1 MCNSFHF
8 LPRHDPEVLRLREIV
23 IGHLAALI
31 KSSGTSAQVFRGR
44 RAPHNWEEH
53 MLLGRT
59 RLITLV
65 ISTLLL
71 SAAALADSTVSMAFI
86 GPGGNNGGGVYT
98 YPYNF
103 SINGGASTSLICDA
117 FDNEVY
123 SGETWTA
130 NESSL
135 LGGNGLWGNQLTN
148 YKAAGLIFEGIVA
161 GNINATT
168 GNWAIWGLFS
178 QNAQNN
184 PFFATSGAGAL
195 ESQYLTAASNA
206 SNSAFN
212 GLVLYTPISWSGG
225 EPQEYIGYNPN
236 YSAAEPDSLL
246 LCGMAFM
253 AIGVALFG
261 KFRRPLMN

>member
-1 MCNSFHF
+1 
-8 LPRHDPEVLRLREIV
+8 
-23 IGHLAALI
+23 
-31 KSSGTSAQVFRGR
+31 
-44 RAPHNWEEH
+44 

-71 SAAALADSTVSMAFI
+71 SGAAFADSTVSMAFI

-117 FDNEVY
+117 FDNEVF

-130 NESSL
+130 NQSSL

-148 YKAAGLIFEGIVA
+148 YKEAGLIFEGILS
-161 GNINATT
+161 GNIDATE

-178 QNAQNN
+178 QNARNN
-184 PFFATSGAGAL
+184 PFFVTSGAGAL
-195 ESQYLTAASNA
+195 VSQYLAAASTDPD
-206 SNSAFN
+206 SAFN
-212 GLVLYTPISWSGG
+212 GLVLYTPISWSGSQ
-225 EPQEYIGYNPN
+225 EPQEYIGYNPS

-253 AIGVALFG
+253 AISVALFG
-261 KFRRPLMN
+261 KFRRPLMS

>member
-1 MCNSFHF
+1 
-8 LPRHDPEVLRLREIV
+8 
-23 IGHLAALI
+23 
-31 KSSGTSAQVFRGR
+31 
-44 RAPHNWEEH
+44 

-71 SAAALADSTVSMAFI
+71 SGAAFADSTVSMAFI

-148 YKAAGLIFEGIVA
+148 YKEAGLIFEGILS
-161 GNINATT
+161 GNIDPTT

-184 PFFATSGAGAL
+184 SFFATSGAGAL
-195 ESQYLTAASNA
+195 ESQYLAAASTDPD
-206 SNSAFN
+206 SAFN
-212 GLVLYTPISWSGG
+212 GLVLYTPITWSGNQ

-246 LCGMAFM
+246 LCGMAFI
-253 AIGVALFG
+253 AIGVSLFG
-261 KFRRPLMN
+261 KFRRPLTN